1 MYVAVKGGERAIRN
15 AHQRLAER
23 RRGDPA
29 TAELELN
36 QIREQLG
43 LAVDRVMSEGS
54 LYAPEL
60 AALALKQ
67 ARGDS
72 VEAAFLL
79 RVYRNTLPR
88 FGYSEPLETARM
100 AVERRISGAFKDL
113 PGGQLLG
120 ATADYTHRLLDF
132 SLAEARALDS
142 QLVAPA
148 DEAPKGGTSD
158 GGTSNGGPDGSAGPA
173 APTAASSETAAG
185 AAVPRALDLLGD
197 ETLIETPP
205 DADDGPVPDI
215 TREPPL
221 FPAGRAQRLQTL
233 ARGDEGFLVGLAYSS
248 QRGYGNTHP
257 FVGELRQ
264 GRVSVEFTPEELG
277 FAVEIGEVELSEMET
292 INQFQ
297 GDAEQPPR
305 FTRGYGLAF
314 GRAERKALAMALLD
328 RALRAEELGEEKSS
342 PAQDEEFVLEHADNI
357 LSTGFLEHLKLPH
370 HVDFQ
375 SERELLRALR
385 KAWDE
390 RRRQARE
397 AAE

>member
-1 MYVAVKGGERAIRN
+1 MAVKGGERAIRN
-15 AHQRLAER
+15 AHRRLAER

-29 TAELELN
+29 VPELSLE

-43 LAVDRVMSEGS
+43 LAVDRAMCEGA
-54 LYAPEL
+54 LYDPRL

-79 RVYRNTLPR
+79 RVFRNTLPR
-88 FGYSEPLETARM
+88 FGYSEPLDTGAM
-100 AVERRISGAFKDL
+100 AVERRVSGAFKDL

-132 SLAEARALDS
+132 ALEEPQQPAPPGEEPEAEAGSGSEATGLLPRALA
-142 QLVAPA
+142 QLGEEALIEAPPA
-148 DEAPKGGTSD
+148 DE
-158 GGTSNGGPDGSAGPA
+158 
-173 APTAASSETAAG
+173 G
-185 AAVPRALDLLGD
+185 A
-197 ETLIETPP
+197 
-205 DADDGPVPDI
+205 PVPDI
-215 TREPPL
+215 TRDPPL
-221 FPAGRAQRLQTL
+221 FPAERAQRLQTL

-264 GRVSVEFTPEELG
+264 GRVAVELVPEELG
-277 FAVEIGEVELSEMET
+277 FAVEIGEIEVSELET
-292 INQFQ
+292 VNQFT
-297 GDAEQPPR
+297 GDAEHAPC

-314 GRAERKALAMALLD
+314 GRSERKALAMALLD
-328 RALRAEELGEEKSS
+328 RSLRAEELGEELGA
-342 PAQDEEFVLEHADNI
+342 PAQDQEFVLEHADNI
-357 LSTGFLEHLKLPH
+357 LATGFMEHLKLPH

-375 SERELLRALR
+375 AERELLRALR
-385 KAWDE
+385 RAWEE
-390 RRRQARE
+390 RRSAPE

>member
-23 RRGDPA
+23 RRGDPE
-29 TAELELN
+29 TPELSLA
-36 QIREQLG
+36 QIGEQLG
-43 LAVDRVMSEGS
+43 LAVDRVMCEGG
-54 LYAPEL
+54 LYDREL

-67 ARGDS
+67 ACGDS

-88 FGYSEPLETARM
+88 FGYSEPLETERM
-100 AVERRISGAFKDL
+100 EVERRISGAFKDL

-132 SLAEARALDS
+132 ALAEPGSLAEESGEPAVEPAEGAAARENDEEAAMPRALGHLEEEALIEEPPAD
-142 QLVAPA
+142 A
-148 DEAPKGGTSD
+148 DEA
-158 GGTSNGGPDGSAGPA
+158 
-173 APTAASSETAAG
+173 
-185 AAVPRALDLLGD
+185 
-197 ETLIETPP
+197 
-205 DADDGPVPDI
+205 VPDI

-221 FPAGRAQRLQTL
+221 FPARRAQRLQTL

-248 QRGYGNTHP
+248 QRGYGNNHP

-264 GRVSVEFTPEELG
+264 GRVTVAYCPEELG
-277 FAVEIGEVELSEMET
+277 FAVEIGEIELSEVET
-292 INQFQ
+292 INQFT
-297 GDAEQPPR
+297 GDAQHAPC

-314 GRAERKALAMALLD
+314 GRCERKALAMALVE
-328 RALRAEELGEEKSS
+328 RALRAEELGEEASA
-342 PAQDEEFVLEHADNI
+342 PAQDQEFVLEHADNVMA
-357 LSTGFLEHLKLPH
+357 TGFMEHLKLPH

-375 SERELLRALR
+375 AERELLRALR
-385 KAWDE
+385 QLRAGRDQE
-390 RRRQARE
+390 QE

>member
-15 AHQRLAER
+15 AHRRLAER
-23 RRGDPA
+23 RRGDPD
-29 TAELELN
+29 TPELTLA

-43 LAVDRVMSEGS
+43 LAVDRVMGEGS
-54 LYAPEL
+54 LYDPEL

-88 FGYSEPLETARM
+88 FGYSEPLDTAAM
-100 AVERRISGAFKDL
+100 AVERRVSGAFKDL

-132 SLAEARALDS
+132 ALAEPETGEPGGDGDGG
-142 QLVAPA
+142 PA
-148 DEAPKGGTSD
+148 DAAE
-158 GGTSNGGPDGSAGPA
+158 AGP
-173 APTAASSETAAG
+173 ETAPETAE
-185 AAVPRALDLLGD
+185 AAMPRALDQLSA
-197 ETLIETPP
+197 ETLIEAPP
-205 DADDGPVPDI
+205 TDDGGAVPDI
-215 TREPPL
+215 TRDPPL
-221 FPAGRAQRLQTL
+221 FPAERAQRLQTL

-257 FVGELRQ
+257 FIGELRQ
-264 GRVSVEFTPEELG
+264 GRVAVEYLPEELG
-277 FAVEIGEVELSEMET
+277 FPVEIGEVELSELET
-292 INQFQ
+292 VNQFT
-297 GDAEQPPR
+297 GDAEHAPC

-314 GRAERKALAMALLD
+314 GRSERKALAMALLD
-328 RALRAEELGEEKSS
+328 RSLRAAELGEEATA
-342 PAQDEEFVLEHADNI
+342 PAQDQEFVLEHADNV
-357 LSTGFLEHLKLPH
+357 LATGFMEHLKLPH

-375 SERELLRALR
+375 SERELLRSLR
-385 KAWDE
+385 EAWE
-390 RRRQARE
+390 RRDGKQRRDDGQE